1 MRRQPR
7 RLHGTLRE
15 RGNFAYPVAS
25 PLRLMWSRRKFL
37 ASLAVAAG
45 CRAQGPFARGA
56 EPVLHGDIGAREG
69 PVWHPRGVLYF
80 TGHGRISKRAASG
93 TVSVYR
99 EGAGAN
105 GLLVDREGRLTVCEA
120 RARRVTRTEADGTVS
135 VLADLYGGMRFN
147 SPNDLTIDSKG
158 RVYFSDP
165 RYGPREGMEMRDDAG
180 RIVEG
185 VYRIDP
191 DGTVARVISHEA
203 DRPNGLLVSPG
214 DKHLYV
220 ADNNNSEGGARKLW
234 RFPLNGDGTV
244 DASQRTLVFDWADG
258 RGPYGLEMDQEGRLF
273 VAAGRNDPRPPHESA
288 DRFKGGVYV
297 LSGNGE
303 LLGFLTIPTDEVT
316 NCAFGGPDW
325 RTLFVTAGGE
335 LWSIRTSAPG
345 WVPFPR
351 SDK

>member
-15 RGNFAYPVAS
+15 PGNFAYPVAS
-25 PLRLMWSRRKFL
+25 PFRLMWSRRKFL
-37 ASLAVAAG
+37 ASLAVATG

-69 PVWHPRGVLYF
+69 PVWHPDGVLYF
-80 TGHGRISKRAASG
+80 TGHGHISQRAASG
-93 TVSVYR
+93 AVSVYR

-120 RARRVTRTEADGTVS
+120 RARRVTRTEPDGTVS

-258 RGPYGLEMDQEGRLF
+258 RGPDGLEMDQEGRLF

-288 DRFKGGVYV
+288 DRYKGGVYV

-303 LLGFLTIPTDEVT
+303 LLGFLPIPTDEVT